1 MMTLKQ
7 SFTILVMKDFG
18 IVYGKWFAGRRYE
31 GTR

>member
-18 IVYGKWFAGRRYE
+18 IAYGKCLQDAGM
-31 GTR
+31 